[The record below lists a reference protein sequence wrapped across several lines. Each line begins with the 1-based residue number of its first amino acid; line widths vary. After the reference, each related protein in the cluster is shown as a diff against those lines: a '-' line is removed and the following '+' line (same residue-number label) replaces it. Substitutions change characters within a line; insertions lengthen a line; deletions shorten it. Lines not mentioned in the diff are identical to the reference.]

1 VNVLTKVVSDTNI
14 LISAIVFR
22 GKPREVLEAAIKG
35 KIQIVLTENIIK
47 ELKGVL
53 EGNKFQYPTEITY
66 LIIQELEALAEIIKP
81 KERITVIEKDPED
94 NKVLECAQE
103 SQADFIVSGVMH
115 LLEIHDF
122 KGTKIVTAEKI
133 LEILD

>member
-1 VNVLTKVVSDTNI
+1 MIKVVLDTNI
-14 LISAIVFR
+14 LISAIVFG

-53 EGNKFQYPTEITY
+53 EGNKFQYPTEITD

-94 NKVLECAQE
+94 NRVLECAQKA
-103 SQADFIVSGVMH
+103 QADFIVSGVMH